1 MFGYDSDVK
10 SLDTESLRTF
20 IDAFKNE
27 QLKPMEGHG
36 GVMSEP
42 IPENNDG
49 PLTKLVGDNLIDYLL
64 NDDIELFVMFHHT
77 DCGHCQAMKQDWQ
90 DLADSVADI
99 PDLVIGEFNTEFNEI
114 PGLDI
119 ESIPDL
125 KMYPRMRN
133 YEGTE
138 ALTYPGDG
146 QRTVESFLK
155 YLSDYS

>member
-1 MFGYDSDVK
+1 MEVNIAEGPALRLLDAGNQRMFGYDSDVK

-27 QLKPMEGHG
+27 KLKPMEGHG

-77 DCGHCQAMKQDWQ
+77 DCGHCQAMK
-90 DLADSVADI
+90 
-99 PDLVIGEFNTEFNEI
+99 
-114 PGLDI
+114 
-119 ESIPDL
+119 
-125 KMYPRMRN
+125 
-133 YEGTE
+133 
-138 ALTYPGDG
+138 
-146 QRTVESFLK
+146 
-155 YLSDYS
+155 